1 MVQIN
6 FARKEVNC
14 KIVYYGC
21 GLSGKTTNLE
31 VVHEKAPGN
40 RKGELT
46 SIATEGDRTLF
57 FDFMPLDLGKV
68 GGMSTKFQLYTVPGQ
83 VYYNATRKL
92 VLQGADGVV
101 FVADSQRDK
110 LEENIESLKN
120 LEENLREN
128 GLDIRKLP
136 LVIQYNK
143 RDLPDVMDA
152 AELDR
157 AINLYNSPT
166 FDAVAITGE
175 GVFPT
180 LKKLSAMVLSKLN
193 KEYGVG
199 GRDAGQKGRAKP
211 KPREAK
217 KADSGEIVSEGRG
230 AEVARP
236 RRQSALETAT
246 SAAPG
251 TAVETKKAPPRR
263 SARPER
269 KVSEREPRR
278 SAPPRRER
286 ERERERDPFRA
297 APRRRMSEQSPHASA
312 SKGRGNTM
320 YYVIYA
326 VLAVVVAG
334 LVYLLLSGKLNEWIA
349 NL

>member
-31 VVHEKAPGN
+31 VVHEKAPSD

-101 FVADSQRDK
+101 FVADSQRSK

-128 GLDIRKLP
+128 GLDIRKIP

-143 RDLPDVMDA
+143 RDLPDAMPVE
-152 AELDR
+152 ELDEKL
-157 AINLYNSPT
+157 NWYGCPT
-166 FDAVAITGE
+166 FEAVAIRGE

-180 LKKLSAMVLSKLN
+180 LKKLSAMVLAKLN

-199 GRDAGQKGRAKP
+199 SRKPARTESRAQA
-211 KPREAK
+211 AK
-217 KADSGEIVSEGRG
+217 ASSGEISTSD
-230 AEVARP
+230 RP
-236 RRQSALETAT
+236 APTRKPAAKLQRQSALETAT
-246 SAAPG
+246 ATAAPPATERRKG
-251 TAVETKKAPPRR
+251 AAQTERPARSEPARPPRR
-263 SARPER
+263 S
-269 KVSEREPRR
+269 
-278 SAPPRRER
+278 PPPP
-286 ERERERDPFRA
+286 RERDPLRTA
-297 APRRRMSEQSPHASA
+297 ARRRTPPPPPARSPETRRSG
-312 SKGRGNTM
+312 SGNAVF
-320 YYVIYA
+320 YAIYA
-326 VLAVVVAG
+326 LLALVVIGV
-334 LVYLLLSGKLNEWIA
+334 VYLLVSGKLNEWIA